1 MAEILTTQSDID
13 RIMQN
18 MRGKF
23 NGLNKRQQEFAIDEF
38 KRSRAELFELL
49 SEEAGE
55 DGVISRR
62 RARRIIRELD
72 DVERQM
78 IAYGDKALMDIVE
91 ESTVFTT
98 KELARITGVTI
109 SARSEE
115 RRVGKECR
123 GK

>member
-23 NGLNKRQQEFAIDEF
+23 NGLNKRQQEFAIEEF

-49 SEEAGE
+49 LEEAGE

-62 RARRIIRELD
+62 RTRRIIRELD
-72 DVERQM
+72 EVERQM
-78 IAYGDKALMDIVE
+78 IAYGDKALTEIVE
-91 ESTVFTT
+91 ESTIFTT
-98 KELARITGVTI
+98 KE
-109 SARSEE
+109 
-115 RRVGKECR
+115 
-123 GK
+123 